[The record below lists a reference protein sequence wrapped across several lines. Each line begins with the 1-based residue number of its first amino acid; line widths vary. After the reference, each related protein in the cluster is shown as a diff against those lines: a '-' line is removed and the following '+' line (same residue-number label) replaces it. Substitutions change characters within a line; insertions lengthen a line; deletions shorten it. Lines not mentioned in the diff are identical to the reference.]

1 MLKERAKIDLEKLS
15 DEQVEIIEKKI
26 VEKINPIVANAIKE
40 ANRFLEPYGL
50 SAKMAFEVIEKQ

>member
-1 MLKERAKIDLEKLS
+1 MQKERAKIDLEKLS

-26 VEKINPIVANAIKE
+26 VEKINPIIANAIKE